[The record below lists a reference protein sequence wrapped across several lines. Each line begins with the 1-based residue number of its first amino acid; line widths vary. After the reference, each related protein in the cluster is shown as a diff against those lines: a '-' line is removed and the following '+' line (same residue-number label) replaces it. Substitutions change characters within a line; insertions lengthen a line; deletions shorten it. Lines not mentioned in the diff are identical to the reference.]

1 MIEKL
6 RGLIRAIPDFPK
18 EGIVYRD
25 ITTLLKDPEGLKGII
40 DIMAEDLKD
49 IEFDKILGIE
59 SRGFIFGTA
68 LAYKLGKGLVLVRKK
83 GKLPAETI
91 SAEYELE
98 YGSDILEVHRDAVC
112 EGENIVIIDD
122 LLATGGTARAVCDL
136 ASQLGANVK
145 KIVFAI
151 ELPFLKGRETK
162 LSGYDVVSY
171 LEY

>member
-6 RGLIRAIPDFPK
+6 KGLIRAVPDFPK

-59 SRGFIFGTA
+59 SRGFIFGAA

-98 YGSDILEVHRDAVC
+98 YGSDVLEVHRDAVSK
-112 EGENIVIIDD
+112 GENIVIIDD
-122 LLATGGTARAVCDL
+122 LLATGGTAHAVCEL
-136 ASQLGANVK
+136 ASKLGANIK

-151 ELPFLKGRETK
+151 ELPFLKARETK
-162 LSGYDVVSY
+162 LSDYDVVSY